1 MKLNVTYKD
10 GEKDGLSDLRDQSD
24 FPMDLPGG
32 KYVLTFRHAM
42 EESVPTEAKAKW
54 VPNPDPTPVD
64 DPTAPTPPADGNG

>member
-42 EESVPTEAKAKW
+42 EETVPTEAKAKW
-54 VPNPDPTPVD
+54 VPNPTPAD
-64 DPTAPTPPADGNG
+64 DPTVPTPPADGNG